1 MKSFTISDYF
11 QYLITPLKIESLVI
25 LSAVTSVIVSF
36 IENNVGISLGL
47 FSLYFI
53 FALLDMATGIYKN
66 VIKDKEPFSSSSF
79 IKKILSVGFML
90 LFVTTATQLNSYL
103 LTMEIPNIILDQ
115 FQSVVI
121 YTVNLIKVFLIV
133 GFFIYEIT
141 SLRENFEKIG
151 WDKLVKAIDLFL
163 MPMIWLKEKLQKNIK
178 EENNAI

>member
-66 VIKDKEPFSSSSF
+66 VIKDKEPS
-79 IKKILSVGFML
+79 L
-90 LFVTTATQLNSYL
+90 
-103 LTMEIPNIILDQ
+103 
-115 FQSVVI
+115 VVR
-121 YTVNLIKVFLIV
+121 L
-133 GFFIYEIT
+133 
-141 SLRENFEKIG
+141 
-151 WDKLVKAIDLFL
+151 
-163 MPMIWLKEKLQKNIK
+163 
-178 EENNAI
+178 